1 MTVVHYNSPAKG
13 SNFVRFV
20 QALALAK
27 DNAPGGLEVAS
38 SRWGAD
44 SVPARICKAVVEGA
58 TLLPGSWG
66 ADLFQQEASAFFA
79 VVAEQT
85 IPGRM
90 MGLGRVPLNVRLLTG
105 TTPATAY
112 WRGNGQPAPLTA
124 MAYGEQALKPLEVSA
139 LAVITEELVRSTD
152 PAAEGMIRAEL
163 IRAASQAIDNAF
175 LDPTNAGVAE
185 AKPASITYGA
195 TELNNPTSDPA
206 EALTLLFR
214 MFGGDWR
221 FAHLIMDPDLAT
233 RIALF
238 RDASGCMPY
247 VADLGPKGGTLAG
260 VPVLTSREFAEDST
274 GATMA
279 LVDASGIAYGDA
291 GAAVR
296 VSAEATI
303 EMLSDPTNNAGT
315 GTATELVSLF
325 QTNAVATLINRQVN
339 WKRARSNA
347 VVVLTGANF

>member
-1 MTVVHYNSPAKG
+1 MTVVRYNSPERG
-13 SNFVRFV
+13 MNFVRYV

-27 DNAPGGLEVAS
+27 DNPLGAFEVAA
-38 SRWGAD
+38 SRWGSD
-44 SVPARICKAVVEGA
+44 SAPARICKAVVEGA
-58 TLLPGSWG
+58 TLIPGNWG
-66 ADLFQQEASAFFA
+66 SDLFQQEAAAFFG

-85 IPGRM
+85 IPGRLI
-90 MGLGRVPLNVRLLTG
+90 GLGRVPLNVRLLTG
-105 TTPATAY
+105 NTPATAY
-112 WRGNGQPAPLTA
+112 WRGSGQPAPLTA

-139 LAVITEELVRSTD
+139 LAVVTEELARSTD

-175 LDPTNAGVAE
+175 LDPTNAGVAN

-206 EALTLLFR
+206 EALALLFR
-214 MFGGDWR
+214 MFNGDWR
-221 FAHLIMDPDLAT
+221 FAHLIMEPDVAG

-238 RDASGCMPY
+238 RDPSGCMPY

-260 VPVLTSREFAEDST
+260 VPVLTTREFAEDST
-274 GATMA
+274 GATIA

-291 GAAVR
+291 GAAVK
-296 VSAEATI
+296 VSSQATI
-303 EMLSDPTNNAGT
+303 EMLTDPTNDSGT
-315 GTATELVSLF
+315 GTATEQVSLF
-325 QTNAVATLINRQVN
+325 QTNAVATLIQRQVN